1 MANIKNLTP
10 FKVFGPGYFIQEQME
25 LRNWTQEDLAAVLGM
40 SEKSIN
46 QLLQNK
52 QSITLDSAR
61 LLSSAFGQSAN
72 YWMNLDTNY
81 RLHQQ
86 VETEKEKAVKI
97 KSPIFEFMPINE
109 MFKKGWLQKTKEVDQ
124 LEKQVMDFWGTKSM
138 DFSKIHEECI
148 PADFKKSE
156 AHAQFSKNAAN
167 CWIQMAKNCAKKMD
181 LAKYEKKKLE
191 ILFNEMHKYTVKK
204 DGVAE
209 FLKELNKTGVKF
221 FHLSHLQKTYIDG
234 AAFLDDKHPVIV
246 YTGRYKRTDNFWFTM
261 AHEIAHVLKHIKS
274 KDDCF
279 LDDTH
284 SKAENIDKKEAE
296 ANSLASEK
304 LKHKE
309 IVEFLKD
316 SLNYLTRENITQCS
330 EELQIN
336 EGIIIGALAFSK
348 TISYSHLH
356 EFNENPLDKI
366 PVKFFAEKNLLN

>member
-1 MANIKNLTP
+1 MANIKNLKP

-25 LRNWTQEDLAAVLGM
+25 LRDWTQEDLAAVLGM

-52 QSITLDSAR
+52 QSITLDTAR

-109 MFKKGWLQKTKEVDQ
+109 MFKKDWLHKTKEVDEI
-124 LEKQVMDFWGTKSM
+124 EKQVMNFWGTTTM
-138 DFSKIHEECI
+138 DFSTIHEDSLL
-148 PADFKKSE
+148 PNFKKSE
-156 AHAQFSKNAAN
+156 AHTQFSHNAAK
-167 CWIQMAKNCAKKMD
+167 CWFQMAKNCAKKISLPKYD
-181 LAKYEKKKLE
+181 KAKIE
-191 ILFNEMHKYTVKK
+191 ILYNEMHKYTVKK
-204 DGVAE
+204 DGIAD

-221 FHLSHLQKTYIDG
+221 FHLSHLQKTYVDG

-261 AHEIAHVLKHIKS
+261 AHEIAHVLKHVKNEN
-274 KDDCF
+274 DCF

-284 SKAENIDKKEAE
+284 SKVETTDKKEEE
-296 ANSLASEK
+296 ANALASKK
-304 LKHKE
+304 LKHDE
-309 IVEFLKD
+309 IREYLKT
-316 SLNYLTRENITQCS
+316 SLNYLTLEDISQCS
-330 EELQIN
+330 KDLQIN
-336 EGIIIGALAFSK
+336 EGIIIGALAHSK

-356 EFNENPLDKI
+356 KFNENPLDRI
-366 PVKFFAEKNLLN
+366 PVKYFAENNLC